1 MGYNKDVQ
9 LSNQQLKVR
18 PFGEPPSLKPSPLPA
33 PLPNFKLP
41 DFYYGP
47 FKPPDFKLPDFYY
60 RPFKPPDFTYEGHE
74 NPLRDAQAKALIIA
88 KDFLKEKNVNA
99 GYRRRKSRR
108 NNRKSTRRRRRRKD

>member
-9 LSNQQLKVR
+9 LSNQQLKFR

-41 DFYYGP
+41 DFYYG
-47 FKPPDFKLPDFYY
+47 
-60 RPFKPPDFTYEGHE
+60 PFKPPDFTYEGHE